1 MDSGSRPPQQ
11 ARSIRTQQR
20 LLAATIAVLED
31 KGLAGVTIPEIAAA
45 AGVATGSIYRRFT
58 DKDALIRAAFL
69 QFLELAQEAN
79 RQGLAPERFAG
90 LSLEA
95 ALHAVARALLRQ
107 YRDRPVLLTALD
119 QFLDSDSDTEF
130 KDRAVTLIA
139 ANFRRLVD
147 ALLSYRSRIATAD
160 PERVITFALL
170 SAIAVIEV
178 HALNPP
184 ALWRRMLPMDDA
196 ALTAET
202 ARTMAAYLT
211 STDAAT

>member
-1 MDSGSRPPQQ
+1 MDSSSRTPQQ
-11 ARSIRTQQR
+11 ARSLRTQQR
-20 LLAATIAVLED
+20 LLEATIAVLED
-31 KGLAGVTIPEIAAA
+31 KGLAGVTIPEIAAV

-69 QFLELAQEAN
+69 QFLEMSQEAN
-79 RQGLAPERFAG
+79 RQGLAPERFAN
-90 LSLEA
+90 LSFEA

-107 YRDRPVLLTALD
+107 YRDRPILLTALD
-119 QFLDSDSDTEF
+119 QFMGSDSDTDF

-139 ANFRRLVD
+139 ANFSRLVE
-147 ALLSYRSRIATAD
+147 ALMSYRAHITAAD
-160 PERVITFALL
+160 PERAITFALL
-170 SAIAVIEV
+170 TAIALTEV

-184 ALWRRMLPMDDA
+184 ALWQRMLPMDDG

-211 STDAAT
+211 SPGGPA